1 LEKFPQRS
9 WLNWGTSLAN
19 LQQISV
25 VLVDLLDEDR
35 ASLRDRSMI
44 KSELVRRISS
54 QNPHLFQRDIE
65 KIVSAIFDEIVEAL
79 RRGDRVELRGF
90 GVFSA
95 KLRGPRTGRNPRTGA
110 AVAVAK
116 KAVPLFK
123 TGKEMRARLNRET
136 VPSD

>member
-35 ASLRDRSMI
+35 ASLRDCSMI

-65 KIVSAIFDEIVEAL
+65 KIVSAIFDEIC
-79 RRGDRVELRGF
+79 RGF
-90 GVFSA
+90 ASRRSSRTAGFRSLFS
-95 KLRGPRTGRNPRTGA
+95 
-110 AVAVAK
+110 
-116 KAVPLFK
+116 
-123 TGKEMRARLNRET
+123 
-136 VPSD
+136 

>member
-1 LEKFPQRS
+1 M
-9 WLNWGTSLAN
+9 
-19 LQQISV
+19 

-35 ASLRDRSMI
+35 ASLRDCSMI

-95 KLRGPRTGRNPRTGA
+95 KLRGPRIPVSLPRVTA
-110 AVAVAK
+110 MTLAPK
-116 KAVPLFK
+116 RP
-123 TGKEMRARLNRET
+123 E
-136 VPSD
+136 